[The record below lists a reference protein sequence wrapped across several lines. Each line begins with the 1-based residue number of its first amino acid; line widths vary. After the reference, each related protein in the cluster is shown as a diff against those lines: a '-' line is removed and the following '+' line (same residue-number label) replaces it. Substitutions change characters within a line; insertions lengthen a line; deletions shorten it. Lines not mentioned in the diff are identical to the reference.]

1 MERYYTDERNVQILI
16 NLMKAHGIKKVI
28 ASPGTT
34 NLTFVASIQ
43 QDSDFEVFSSVD
55 ERSAAY
61 LACGLAAEGG
71 EPVALTCTGAT
82 ASRNYVSGLT
92 EAYYRKLPVL
102 AITSTQHIGRI
113 GQNMPQVIDRSSLQN
128 DIAKMSVQIPTIS
141 TQDDE
146 WAYEVMI
153 NTALLELIH
162 DGGGPV
168 HVNLVTQYS
177 MNFSVKEL
185 PPSRVI
191 NRICYGDNL
200 PELPEGKIGIYV
212 GSHKPWTKDEI
223 QAVDAFCEVYNA
235 VVFCDH
241 TSNYKGK
248 YRVFA
253 SLVSSQTQY
262 MSAYRTL
269 DVMIHLGDVSGS
281 LISMFPSQ
289 VWRVNPDG
297 VVRDTFGKL
306 RYVFQ
311 MEEVDFFTAYLE
323 NASEHLKSDSFLK
336 GWKEECKRIFC
347 KIPELPFSNAWIAQH
362 TIFRLPENSVLHLGI
377 LNSLRTWNY
386 FESKESILGYSNTG
400 GFGIDGGVSS
410 LVGASLANKDKLFIG
425 VVGDLAFFYDMNVI
439 GNRHVRNNIRLI
451 VVNNGCGTEFK
462 NYNHNVAQFGEEADK
477 FMAAAG
483 HFGCQSKQL
492 IKHYAEDLGFEYISA
507 SNKTEYL
514 KNVERFILPE
524 MLERPIIFEVFTNS
538 IDESNAIK
546 IMNTLE
552 SSTIGTAKK
561 IAKEVLGEKSFQT
574 LKKIIKH

>member
-61 LACGLAAEGG
+61 LACGLAAESG

-200 PELPEGKIGIYV
+200 PELPKGKIGIYV
-212 GSHKPWTKDEI
+212 GSHKPWTEDEM

-336 GWKEECKRIFC
+336 GWKEECKRISC

-400 GFGIDGGVSS
+400 GFGIDGGISS